1 MINVKSILV
10 TALIMMGVT
19 FSNVTLTLTNLDT
32 DAGTVDVYMVNDTA
46 VGGFQFGLAGVN
58 MTGGSGGTSADAG
71 FTVSASSTTLLAF
84 SFTGA
89 SIPVGEGVLVTVSF
103 ENPDGSVEACIENS
117 VISDSAGGGL
127 EFTEGCIALVE
138 GGGCTDESAC
148 NYDADAQF
156 DDGSCDY
163 PTDCTDCDGA
173 CTCFEDC
180 SGTCEGTDYSCFTT
194 SNDFVGDWF
203 LEVSY
208 FAEDCTTINE
218 NNYVCDDGGDDLYP
232 TMEECETGCSN
243 ADDCYFLG
251 EYIPTWVTFNGDGTA
266 LVGINTGEAC
276 QEDLD
281 CSTDFSY
288 GEAFCN
294 LGECVVTQENFWGI
308 DSDGCFNVWDTF
320 SGPSEEGNTWEV
332 TADGVHV
339 ITGIDSELALCEEI
353 QALPAEVG

>member
-1 MINVKSILV
+1 M
-10 TALIMMGVT
+10 
-19 FSNVTLTLTNLDT
+19 
-32 DAGTVDVYMVNDTA
+32 
-46 VGGFQFGLAGVN
+46 
-58 MTGGSGGTSADAG
+58 
-71 FTVSASSTTLLAF
+71 SASSTTLLAF

-89 SIPVGEGVLVTVSF
+89 SIPEGEGVLVTVSF

-127 EFTEGCIALVE
+127 EFTEGSIALVE

-180 SGTCEGTDYSCFTT
+180 SGSCEGTDYSCFTLAD
-194 SNDFVGDWF
+194 DFVGDWF

-208 FAEDCTTINE
+208 FEEDCATINE
-218 NNYVCDDGGDDLYP
+218 NNYICDDGGSDLYP
-232 TMEECETGCSN
+232 TMEECEAGCSN
-243 ADDCYFLG
+243 ADDCYLLG
-251 EYIPTWVTFNGDGTA
+251 EYIPMWVTFNGDGTA
-266 LVGINTGEAC
+266 LVGINTGELC
-276 QEDLD
+276 QEDSD

-308 DSDGCFNVWDTF
+308 DPSGCFNVWDE
-320 SGPSEEGNTWEV
+320 SGGPSEECNTWEV
-332 TADGVHV
+332 SADGVLI
-339 ITGIDSELALCEEI
+339 ITGIDSELSLI
-353 QALPAEVG
+353 HI